1 MHPRQYL
8 RMPPP
13 LLRRRLMID
22 ALVAWLG
29 IRIAFTLFSR
39 APDPLLPAPETSVAI
54 VAIAVLLCWVQVKRL
69 REVAFLRNLG
79 VSWSGQ
85 LLLSLAVVGALEIT
99 ARVTALVLLATAR
112 PV

>member
-1 MHPRQYL
+1 MDARQYL

-13 LLRRRLMID
+13 LLRRRLMVD

-29 IRIAFTLFSR
+29 TRVAFTLFSR
-39 APDPLLPAPETSVAI
+39 APDPLLPASETSLAI
-54 VAIAVLLCWVQVKRL
+54 VCIAVLLCWVQVRRL

-85 LLLSLAVVGALEIT
+85 ILLSVCVAGALELV
-99 ARVTALVLLATAR
+99 ARVTALGLLPPA
-112 PV
+112 PGP